1 MMRFPTTSMCRLSTV
16 ARMGNP
22 LSVFPMTG
30 FTGSSTYARN
40 ASWVVPYGTFR
51 SCAMALTAAA

>member
-1 MMRFPTTSMCRLSTV
+1 MV

-51 SCAMALTAAA
+51 ACAMALTAAA